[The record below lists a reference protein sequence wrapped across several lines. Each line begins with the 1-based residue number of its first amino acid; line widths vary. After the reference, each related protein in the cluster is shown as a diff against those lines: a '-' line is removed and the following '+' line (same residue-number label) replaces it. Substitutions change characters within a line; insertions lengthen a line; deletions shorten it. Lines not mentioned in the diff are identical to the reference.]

1 MPLSAGF
8 WMCRRRKFGKGAG
21 IAVIRLLAL
30 IGRSAQ
36 ETVRHWNRIHGSL
49 LAASVSFYAC
59 FCVFPVILIL
69 LASFGFFLQNTV
81 WGQDYEQGLI
91 RYLADQTSE
100 SLAEQVKSLLQQVET
115 ASIVSGPIGVFC
127 LLMTALTLFVNF
139 ERCFAII
146 WERPDRS
153 HGLIASA
160 FEVLLHRIRGF
171 MLLLMIAG
179 LILVN
184 FVSYFAIEMIAQ
196 WLGEFH
202 HSQRWWQLTHLA
214 SSLTLNALLF
224 SMIYRTLPRQRIW
237 WRHAFQGGCLAALT
251 WEVGRYFLAWLIIS
265 DKYHTFGVVGVFMG
279 LMMWAYYGTYVVL
292 LGATLTRVTALA
304 RENALRQ
311 RRADALQNEAPEV
324 HTLSMRGNAEST
336 YRRTILLD
344 GPRLEQPLRRAA

>member
-1 MPLSAGF
+1 M
-8 WMCRRRKFGKGAG
+8 
-21 IAVIRLLAL
+21 IRLLAR

-36 ETVRHWNRIHGSL
+36 ETLRHWNSIHGSL

-100 SLAEQVKSLLQQVET
+100 ALAGQVHSLLQQVE
-115 ASIVSGPIGVFC
+115 ASSIVSGPVGIFC

-146 WERPDRS
+146 WERQDRS
-153 HGLIASA
+153 QGLIASA
-160 FEVLLHRIRGF
+160 FEVLVYRVRGF
-171 MLLLMIAG
+171 LLLLMIAS

-184 FVSYFAIEMIAQ
+184 FVSYFAIEVIAK
-196 WLGEFH
+196 WMGEFH

-214 SSLTLNALLF
+214 SSLSLNALLF
-224 SMIYRTLPRQRIW
+224 SLIYRTLPRQRIW
-237 WRHAFQGGCLAALT
+237 WRHALQGGCLAALT
-251 WEVGRYFLAWLIIS
+251 WEIGRYFLAWLIIS
-265 DKYHTFGVVGVFMG
+265 DNYHTFGVVGVFMG

-292 LGATLTRVTALA
+292 LGATITRVTAHA
-304 RENALRQ
+304 REMATRQ
-311 RRADALQNEAPEV
+311 RLQAGARTENTDDETPIL
-324 HTLSMRGNAEST
+324 TLYSPHP
-336 YRRTILLD
+336 YRRSIALD
-344 GPRLEQPLRRAA
+344 GPFAEQPARRVA